1 LNGGTILELDEAV
14 EKRRAYRAFKEGE
27 ITDEMVED
35 LLRVASLAPS
45 CNNNQP
51 WRFVMV
57 RDPMQLRRLFETL
70 TRGNYWM
77 QKASMIAAAITES
90 GSDCDVQGVQY
101 EMFDT
106 GMAAAFMMLKAVDLG
121 LINHPIAGFNKV
133 RAKEVLG
140 LSEDHVIITLI
151 GIGKKN
157 EDISSLGEKHQIK
170 ERSQRER
177 KPISEIGFNDKFR

>member
-1 LNGGTILELDEAV
+1 MELDEAV
-14 EKRRAYRAFKEGE
+14 EKRRAYRAYEQIE
-27 ITDEMVED
+27 ITDEMIED
-35 LLRVASLAPS
+35 LLKAASLAPS

-57 RDPMQLRRLFETL
+57 KDPDQLEKVFGTL

-77 QKASMIAAAITES
+77 QKASMIVAVFTEP

-121 LINHPIAGFNKV
+121 LICHPIAGFNKAQ
-133 RAKEVLG
+133 AKEVLG
-140 LSEDHVIITLI
+140 LSEDHIIITLI
-151 GIGKKN
+151 GIGMKN
-157 EDISSLGEKHQIK
+157 EDISFLGEKHQIR

-177 KPISEIGFNDKFR
+177 KTLSEIGFPDRFG